1 MPLHVLLDRYLF
13 EFLLSLTLEFVQV
26 IGHSTVILI
35 RPSNCWLLQ
44 LFFWRLHL
52 VNGFLNIILDEILLL
67 ARL

>member
-26 IGHSTVILI
+26 IGHSSVVLI
-35 RPSNCWLLQ
+35 RPSNGWLIQ

-52 VNGFLNIILDEILLL
+52 KNGFLNIILDEILLL

>member
-26 IGHSTVILI
+26 IGHSSVILI
-35 RPSNCWLLQ
+35 RTSDGRLLM